1 MTPWTEASIAKALA
15 NSDMFHYRK
24 HFVCVPNLTGLMMW
38 EADFIACTHSGYL
51 TEVEIKV
58 SASDWRNDKLKD
70 KWKPNIYGQPRM
82 GWRHIKNFYYC
93 APMELAK
100 RWEEFG
106 IPEYAGVLGVH
117 TRNEYTRVDIIRPA
131 TPRKPVEKLSDKDM
145 QALAR
150 LTAIRI
156 WGLPDYK
163 NDVVPNLVSALR
175 KTANVCAGNTM
186 TKDSL
191 VVALEEAKDAL
202 KAYEKEHP
210 SEEVVEVEAD

>member
-58 SASDWRNDKLKD
+58 SASDWMNDKLKD
-70 KWKPNIYGQPRM
+70 KWKPNIYGQPRY
-82 GWRHIKNFYYC
+82 GWGSIKNFYYC
-93 APMELAK
+93 APMELAQ

-106 IPEYAGVLGVH
+106 IPEYAGVLGIHV
-117 TRNEYTRVDIIRPA
+117 RNHVTRVDVVRPA
-131 TPRKPVEKLSDKDM
+131 TARKPVKKLSDKDM

-156 WGLPDYK
+156 WGLTDYK

-191 VVALEEAKDAL
+191 VRALEDAKAAL
-202 KAYEKEHP
+202 EAYEKEHP
-210 SEEVVEVEAD
+210 GEEAVEVEAD